1 MKIEMAK
8 NSGFCMG
15 VRKAVLRIVN
25 ELNSSDDKIYMYG
38 SLIHNPQTIEVLK
51 NRGLITDDP
60 LDELKNKLIAIRTHG
75 IPVDENQR
83 IKKNAGRTINLT
95 CSRVARV
102 QSIIKKY
109 SSDGYYTIIIG
120 DKEHAEVIGLKSY
133 AKSGVHVVSNSDDI
147 KKIEK
152 AEKYIIVSQTT
163 YERNHFNQLVDT
175 ILKKYDNIN
184 VIDTICDSTRL
195 RQEDVI
201 NAIERGIDTLVVVG
215 GKNSANTRSLS
226 KIGLDNGIK
235 TFHIETDIELNKED
249 FKGREHIL
257 VTAGASTPGWIIN
270 NVLEKLYI
278 FKNESRNIIIK
289 VINRYLQILIRSN
302 IISSIAAMFMVLVA
316 QVYAGI
322 PIDIKFGVIA
332 ALFVF
337 VMYSVNNFLD
347 RKFLIKSNSYKYNI
361 YDRYGAQ
368 LMIAA
373 GIAFSLSLYLSMQ
386 TSHILAL
393 LLLVPYI
400 FGLIYSTQLTKN
412 FVKKININLFKK
424 IYNTKIVTGF
434 GWVVAVVVI
443 PYFGKNISWDIYISA
458 ITYFFLFIFS
468 RHLIIDFAA
477 FQGDLILGR
486 DTLPT
491 WLGVKN
497 VVVLTYIIT
506 AIGSLFF
513 AVVSITTGRAVFLV
527 FLLCIIYYVLLLSK
541 IRKTDY
547 LISLRYEFIIDFNY
561 FILILIFFGIK
572 FLPEIPWVR

>member
-1 MKIEMAK
+1 MKIEMAQ

-51 NRGLITDDP
+51 NRGLITDDL
-60 LDELKNKLIAIRTHG
+60 LDDLNNKVVAIRTHG
-75 IPVDENQR
+75 IPVDENKR
-83 IKKNAGRTINLT
+83 VKKNAARTINLT

-109 SSDGYYTIIIG
+109 SSEGYYTIIIG

-133 AKSGVHVVSNSDDI
+133 ASASVHVVSNSSDI
-147 KKIEK
+147 NKIEK

-163 YERNHFNQLVDT
+163 YERNHFNKLVDD
-175 ILKKYDNIN
+175 ILKKYKNIK

-195 RQEDVI
+195 RQEDVKQG
-201 NAIERGIDTLVVVG
+201 IERGIDTLVVVG
-215 GKNSANTRSLS
+215 GKNSANTRSLA

-235 TFHIETDIELNKED
+235 TFHIETDNELKKDD
-249 FKGREHIL
+249 FKGREYIL
-257 VTAGASTPGWIIN
+257 VTAGTSTPGWIIN

-289 VINRYLQILIRSN
+289 VINHYLQILIRSN
-302 IISSIAAMFMVLVA
+302 IISSIAALFMVLIA

-322 PIDIKFGVIA
+322 SIDIQSGIIA
-332 ALFVF
+332 ALFIF

-347 RKFLIKSNSYKYNI
+347 RKFLIKSNPYKYNI
-361 YDRYGAQ
+361 YDQYGVH
-368 LMIAA
+368 LI
-373 GIAFSLSLYLSMQ
+373 IVSIITFFLSIYLSMQ
-386 TSHILAL
+386 VSLSLTL

-412 FVKKININLFKK
+412 VVKNINIDLFKK

-434 GWVVAVVVI
+434 GWIVAVVVI
-443 PYFGKNISWDIYISA
+443 PYLEKNVSWDIYLSA
-458 ITYFFLFIFS
+458 AIYFFLFIFT

-491 WLGVKN
+491 WLGVKK
-497 VVVLTYIIT
+497 VAVLTYIII

-513 AVVSITTGRAVFLV
+513 IAISITTGRTIFLV
-527 FLLCIIYYVLLLSK
+527 LLLCIIYYALLLNK
-541 IRKTDY
+541 IQKADY
-547 LISLRYEFIIDFNY
+547 LISIKYEVVIDFNY
-561 FILILIFFGIK
+561 IILISLFFVIK
-572 FLPEIPWVR
+572 ALLNLY